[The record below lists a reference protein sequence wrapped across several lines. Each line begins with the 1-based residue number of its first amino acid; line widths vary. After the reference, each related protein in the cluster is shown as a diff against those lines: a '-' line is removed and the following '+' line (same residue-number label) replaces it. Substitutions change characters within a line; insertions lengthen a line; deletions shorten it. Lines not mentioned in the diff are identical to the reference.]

1 MRDAR
6 VVGRASNRTVNPA
19 ARESLQ
25 SQRERGHGY
34 GNERA
39 RNRILAV
46 LFLGVLMG
54 ALDIAIV
61 GPALPAI
68 QTTFGV
74 SERAIAWVFTIYVLF
89 NLVGTP
95 LMARLSDSSGRR
107 SAYVLCVGLFAI
119 GSLVVAVSPAFE
131 VMLVGRAVQGLGA
144 GGIFPVASAVIGD
157 TFPPER
163 RGRALGMIGAVFGV
177 AFLLGPL
184 LGGLLLSFSWHW
196 LFLVNLPVAAVVIVA
211 ALRLLPTFHP
221 ARRAPFDW
229 PGMLVLGTLLACLT
243 YGLNQIDT
251 TRFVQSLT
259 SAQVWPFLLG
269 ALAMLPVFWVVERRS
284 QRPVLRVSLF
294 ASRQVALAATFALGA
309 GIGEAS
315 VVFVPKLLKAAF
327 GVSESQASF
336 MLLPV
341 VLAMGAGSPLA
352 GRALDRYGSRVV
364 VFAGNLLV
372 GAGMLVAGLF
382 ATRLALFYLAAG
394 LVGVGLGV
402 LLGAP
407 LRYIMLGE
415 AAASER
421 ASAQG
426 ALTLFTSIGQMVGG
440 TLVGAIAAS
449 RGGGVPGY
457 EEAYLV
463 VGLMAL
469 ALAVMSVGL
478 KGRAEELAA
487 VRGPASPAGDQA
499 SIGQSTG
506 TG

>member
-1 MRDAR
+1 VDPVAVAR
-6 VVGRASNRTVNPA
+6 KGFRSR
-19 ARESLQ
+19 
-25 SQRERGHGY
+25 RERGREHGD
-34 GNERA
+34 ERV

-68 QTTFGV
+68 QSALRV
-74 SERAIAWVFTIYVLF
+74 SERDIAWVFTIYVLF

-95 LMARLSDSSGRR
+95 LMARLSDTFGRR
-107 SAYVLCVGLFAI
+107 SVYVLCVGLFAV
-119 GSLVVAVSPAFE
+119 GSALVAASPHFG
-131 VMLVGRAVQGLGA
+131 VMLAGRAVQGLGA

-177 AFLLGPL
+177 AFLLGPV
-184 LGGLLLSFSWHW
+184 LGGILLSFSWHW
-196 LFLVNLPVAAVVIVA
+196 LFLVNLPVAAVVITA

-229 PGMLVLGTLLACLT
+229 PGMLVLGTLLACLA
-243 YGLNQIDT
+243 YGLNHIDT
-251 TRFVQSLT
+251 TRFVHSLT

-269 ALAMLPVFWVVERRS
+269 ALVMMPVFRAVERTVPH
-284 QRPVLRVSLF
+284 PVLRLSLF
-294 ASRQVALAATFALGA
+294 TSRQALLAAVLALGA
-309 GIGEAS
+309 GISEAS
-315 VVFVPKLLKAAF
+315 VVFVPKLLRAAF
-327 GVSESQASF
+327 GVSESQASY

-341 VLAMGAGSPLA
+341 VLTMAAGSPLA

-364 VFAGNLLV
+364 MCVGYLLV
-372 GAGMLVAGLF
+372 GAGMVLAGLG
-382 ATRLALFYLAAG
+382 ATLLMVFYVAAG

-415 AAASER
+415 APASER

-426 ALTLFTSIGQMVGG
+426 ALTLFISIGQMVGG

-463 VGLMAL
+463 IGLMAL
-469 ALAVMSVGL
+469 ALAVLSAGL
-478 KGRAEELAA
+478 KSRAEELAD
-487 VRGPASPAGDQA
+487 VHSPTSPTTDRSPVG
-499 SIGQSTG
+499 
-506 TG
+506 